1 MIAKLPP
8 APGYRGQVLSSLST
22 PLAIHLLLTPSF
34 LIGRRLPFLLRLLL
48 QSLLA
53 RASLSQS
60 TTSLLHPAGELLP
73 LLQSAFRFRLR
84 PHFLSALD
92 AGPNALDWR
101 GVDHVVH
108 WAGGERGWCR
118 SVSSGRTAEGGARGP
133 MAERDPTKFF
143 GTLAQFQNT
152 IFFKTP
158 FFSRVVCIRRNKYY
172 QIIPVSAYLPSSVIN
187 TSRDRRGGR
196 GGREGVEEVE

>member
-143 GTLAQFQNT
+143 GTLARISNHYFFQNT
-152 IFFKTP
+152 II
-158 FFSRVVCIRRNKYY
+158 FSRGVHAQPESHRSKSQKPQRFEAGFAHDI
-172 QIIPVSAYLPSSVIN
+172 VSN
-187 TSRDRRGGR
+187 MQ
-196 GGREGVEEVE
+196 